1 MDELCTRIFVEMR
14 NQKKTQKE
22 LALFLGITHQAVA
35 NWKQGLN
42 TSYTKYI
49 HGIADFLGVSVEYLR
64 GETDQKEKPP
74 VRMDEGQDA
83 NVIRIAGRDG
93 SYQERRLTD
102 EQLDIIRRMVDQMPD
117 FKD

>member
-1 MDELCTRIFVEMR
+1 MDAIVERIIAELKE
-14 NQKKTQKE
+14 QKKSQLE
-22 LALFLGITHQAVA
+22 LARFIGVTQNVVTD
-35 NWKQGLN
+35 WKSGRIK
-42 TSYTKYI
+42 SYTRYI

-83 NVIRIAGRDG
+83 NMIRIAGRDG